1 MSDKLQF
8 VADLVSLNAVNDKLK
23 FVGHGNEH
31 ANTHL
36 SLVRSSQRW
45 LEAQLSRMRRN
56 YRRA

>member
-36 SLVRSSQRW
+36 SLVRSSQRR

>member
-23 FVGHGNEH
+23 FVGHVNEH

-36 SLVRSSQRW
+36 SLVRSSQRR
-45 LEAQLSRMRRN
+45 LEAQLCRMRRN